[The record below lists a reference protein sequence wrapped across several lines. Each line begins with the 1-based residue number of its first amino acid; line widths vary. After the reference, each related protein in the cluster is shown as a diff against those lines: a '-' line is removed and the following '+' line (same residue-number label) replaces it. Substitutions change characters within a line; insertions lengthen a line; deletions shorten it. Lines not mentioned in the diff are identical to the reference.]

1 MSKWHTSPPLRH
13 QQQDYIRHG
22 KHCANYADGNAR
34 PGEVAIEEIQPQKES
49 ADGNEP
55 QQLGQDVEQ
64 EGNYRVLAGAK
75 GMESAEQEKGAEQDG
90 DKVGTSQSQ
99 QPFWEITHIMISFSL
114 TFCLYGEDSKKV
126 GNLVLSGL

>member
-1 MSKWHTSPPLRH
+1 MSKWHALPPLRH
-13 QQQDYIRHG
+13 QQQDYIRYG
-22 KHCANYADGNAR
+22 KHCANHANGNAR
-34 PGEVAIEEIQPQKES
+34 PREVAIVEIQPQEES

-55 QQLGQDVEQ
+55 QQLGQDVKQ
-64 EGNYRVLAGAK
+64 EGNYRVLAGAE

-99 QPFWEITHIMISFSL
+99 QPFGEITHIMIGFSL

-126 GNLVLSGL
+126 GNLALS